1 MFSLDRIETYRENAR
16 LEAKLAT
23 GGLPESL
30 WETYSAFANSYG
42 GVILL
47 GVEERSDHSLRI
59 QGLLDA
65 QEMLEEFLTRVQDP
79 QTVSADLVSEELARV
94 ESTPHG
100 DIIVIEVPLGRSRP
114 PSGLSGQGPLPR
126 LLPPGG
132 GGGHPLLP
140 GGGGR
145 HAGGAAELTPSFFR
159 TIPSGE
165 ARFIMSTITKQ
176 ALEASLKQMMLKKP
190 LDKITIRDIT
200 EACGISRMTFYYHFK
215 DIYDLVEWV
224 CVEDASR
231 ALQGK
236 KTYDTWQEGLAQI
249 FEAVLENKPFVLN
262 AFRCISRD
270 QMERFL
276 FHLTYG
282 LIRGVVDEKSQGR
295 PISEEDKAFIA
306 EFYKYSFVGI
316 LLDWIRQGMSED
328 YRTIVRKVSATM
340 HGNIANAIENFAAEA

>member
-1 MFSLDRIETYRENAR
+1 M
-16 LEAKLAT
+16 
-23 GGLPESL
+23 
-30 WETYSAFANSYG
+30 

-59 QGLLDA
+59 QGLLDP

-79 QTVSADLVSEELARV
+79 QTVSADLVSEELALV
-94 ESTPHG
+94 ESDLHG
-100 DIIVIEVPLGRSRP
+100 DIIVIEVPWAGAALRPVYLGRDPYHGSYRREGEADIRCSRVEVDAMLEARQN
-114 PSGLSGQGPLPR
+114 S
-126 LLPPGG
+126 
-132 GGGHPLLP
+132 
-140 GGGGR
+140 
-145 HAGGAAELTPSFFR
+145 TPHFFR

-236 KTYDTWQEGLAQI
+236 KDL
-249 FEAVLENKPFVLN
+249 
-262 AFRCISRD
+262 
-270 QMERFL
+270 
-276 FHLTYG
+276 
-282 LIRGVVDEKSQGR
+282 
-295 PISEEDKAFIA
+295 
-306 EFYKYSFVGI
+306 
-316 LLDWIRQGMSED
+316 
-328 YRTIVRKVSATM
+328 
-340 HGNIANAIENFAAEA
+340 